1 MKVFGGVFVLGGIA
15 AADVPATQT
24 QAQVDPGI
32 ANLKA
37 VFASARV
44 GFHVANLIGVGTA
57 FHGGS
62 L

>member
-1 MKVFGGVFVLGGIA
+1 MKVFGGVSVLGGIA
-15 AADVPATQT
+15 AADVPTTQA

-32 ANLKA
+32 AHFEA
-37 VFASARV
+37 VFASAGV
-44 GFHVANLIGVGTA
+44 GFDVTNLIGVGAA